1 MEKYLNYLLTD
12 IAAAAANVPVSA
24 VEDSEE
30 GPSFIPLDE
39 EEKMA
44 RREILGEWIGLRQ
57 ELFPPVSRLSD
68 KQVARLLEAMDQ
80 CLDAYNFIPHFPSG
94 LPLRKRYDVLVAQLG
109 KEVPILVHNA
119 WQIDFCE
126 YEPRT
131 CPFGESFC
139 QCKVYEQWLTHIDED
154 GLPDEETLE
163 ALIEKPRLPGFFF
176 EEEDEEEG
184 RAGEEDD
191 EDFFF
196 DEEGGYYEED
206 FGPGADYDY
215 DPDDEDGPD
224 DDGSFLSG
232 FSDFEPGPDDGGRW
246 N

>member
-12 IAAAAANVPVSA
+12 IAAAATNVPVLTF
-24 VEDSEE
+24 EDTDE
-30 GPSFIPLDE
+30 GPSFIPLEE

-57 ELFPPVSRLSD
+57 EWFPPSGRLSD
-68 KQVARLLEAMDQ
+68 EQVIRLLEAMNR
-80 CLDAYNFIPHFPSG
+80 CLDVYNFIPHFPAG
-94 LPLRKRYDVLVAQLG
+94 LPSRKRYEVMVAQLS
-109 KEVPILVHNA
+109 KEVPILIHNA

-139 QCKVYEQWLTHIDED
+139 QCKVYEQWLTHLEEDE
-154 GLPDEETLE
+154 PQEEDDSGT
-163 ALIEKPRLPGFFF
+163 AKLPGFFF
-176 EEEDEEEG
+176 TDEDEGSDEEDFDDDFFFEEEEDYYDEYDFDEEYEFD
-184 RAGEEDD
+184 EDEQDEDD
-191 EDFFF
+191 E
-196 DEEGGYYEED
+196 
-206 FGPGADYDY
+206 P
-215 DPDDEDGPD
+215 
-224 DDGSFLSG
+224 FLSG

>member
-12 IAAAAANVPVSA
+12 IAAAATNVPVLTF
-24 VEDSEE
+24 EDTDE
-30 GPSFIPLDE
+30 GPSFIPLEE

-57 ELFPPVSRLSD
+57 EWFPPSGRLSD
-68 KQVARLLEAMDQ
+68 EQVIRLLEAMNR
-80 CLDAYNFIPHFPSG
+80 CLDVYNFIPHFPAG
-94 LPLRKRYDVLVAQLG
+94 LPSRKRYEVMVAQLS
-109 KEVPILVHNA
+109 KEVPILIHNA

-139 QCKVYEQWLTHIDED
+139 QCKVYEQWLTHLEEDE
-154 GLPDEETLE
+154 PQEEDDSGT
-163 ALIEKPRLPGFFF
+163 AKLPGFFF
-176 EEEDEEEG
+176 TDEDEGAEEEDFDDDFFFEEE
-184 RAGEEDD
+184 EDYYEEYDFDEEYEFDEDEQDEDD
-191 EDFFF
+191 E
-196 DEEGGYYEED
+196 
-206 FGPGADYDY
+206 P
-215 DPDDEDGPD
+215 
-224 DDGSFLSG
+224 FLSG